1 MPDGERERERGRQGR
16 GRRRGTQ
23 SVRRS
28 SRRHITTYGE
38 LDGISDNAGKA
49 RRRRRDR
56 QRGMQGRKD
65 VGVGRQFPF
74 HYSRCVSPNSLS
86 SGTTA
91 SLSDDSDV
99 LYGHFGPLVVRE
111 GRRRSKWH
119 GMAMSPPPCK
129 FHVDD
134 RTREICS

>member
-1 MPDGERERERGRQGR
+1 MEREREGGK
-16 GRRRGTQ
+16 GEEGDGVLSQ
-23 SVRRS
+23 SGGAADG
-28 SRRHITTYGE
+28 RHITTYGE

-65 VGVGRQFPF
+65 VGRQFPF

-111 GRRRSKWH
+111 GRRRSKWR
-119 GMAMSPPPCK
+119 GMAMSPPPAN
-129 FHVDD
+129 
-134 RTREICS
+134 SM